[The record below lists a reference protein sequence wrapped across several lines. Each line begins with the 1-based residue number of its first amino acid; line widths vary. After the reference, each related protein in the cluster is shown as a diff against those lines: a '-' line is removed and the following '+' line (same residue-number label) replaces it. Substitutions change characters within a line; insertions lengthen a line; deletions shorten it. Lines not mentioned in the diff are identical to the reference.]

1 MTAEELQTTLMNA
14 IETLAE
20 ARNESTDDGALA
32 DLMLDL
38 LDDSEGLADAMT
50 FRDAGLL
57 TDNAGVV
64 IRLANGAEFQITIV
78 QSRVGRVVVHCGA
91 GLGRTGTLIAAW
103 LVGQGQ
109 TPDQAISDVRARRPG
124 SIETDAQ
131 QDAIRRWAATRRN
144 P

>member
-50 FRDAGLL
+50 FRDAGVL
-57 TDNAGVV
+57 TGDAGVV
-64 IRLANGAEFQITIV
+64 IRLADGAEFQITIV
-78 QSRVGRVVVHCGA
+78 QSRVGR
-91 GLGRTGTLIAAW
+91 
-103 LVGQGQ
+103 
-109 TPDQAISDVRARRPG
+109 DD
-124 SIETDAQ
+124 
-131 QDAIRRWAATRRN
+131 
-144 P
+144 